1 MATVDE
7 QEYPDIIL
15 ILSESFYDFDLVTDT
30 QADAD
35 VMAVTKNLPNSIYG
49 HTVSPHVGGGTN
61 SSEYEMLSSNSLML
75 MPSITPFNW
84 LNLYGANSI
93 VSYLDEL
100 GYASIAAHPYTN
112 SNYRRNSAWLA
123 LGFDKVYFEDSFPTE
138 EYYGNRPL
146 PDRQR
151 KLPRL
156 CRAV

>member
-1 MATVDE
+1 MNPIIQPENYTDDAAAAAAAKADGYTPAVATVDE

-84 LNLYGANSI
+84 LNLYGANQHCQLSGRAGLRFDRGAP
-93 VSYLDEL
+93 VHQLQL
-100 GYASIAAHPYTN
+100 PAQQ
-112 SNYRRNSAWLA
+112 RLA
-123 LGFDKVYFEDSFPTE
+123 GA
-138 EYYGNRPL
+138 
-146 PDRQR
+146 
-151 KLPRL
+151 RL
-156 CRAV
+156 